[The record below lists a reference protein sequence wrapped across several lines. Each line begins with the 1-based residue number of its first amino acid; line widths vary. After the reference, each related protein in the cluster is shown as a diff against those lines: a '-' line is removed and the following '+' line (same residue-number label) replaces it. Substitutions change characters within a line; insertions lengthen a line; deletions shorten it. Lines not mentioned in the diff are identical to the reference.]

1 MVFRGTITIEWNGWR
16 QWFHHWS
23 DNGMV
28 RYHRPSL
35 NPAVYEKGREKITKP
50 SNSHK
55 NLSKCGIGFSSWE
68 LQNCSSHQLP
78 VRVLLSSGCWWNDHL
93 PAGVIHG
100 KCHNLSHS
108 RQKDS
113 NSDPTLFYPGPFHL
127 QNFVFKFFITTINN
141 TIAGRT
147 LFNNSTRLELAS

>member
-108 RQKDS
+108 